1 MQTARKKGAFFAI
14 LALAATS
21 ALGVSAP
28 AQASTVNS
36 AQTQAGDA
44 VKTQL
49 PDQWKMG
56 PYDNRFTCTAGQAV
70 VMKKGQRIIVR
81 PCYES
86 KGKWYFIYKM

>member
-1 MQTARKKGAFFAI
+1 MQTARKKGTIFAM

-21 ALGVSAP
+21 VLGVSAP
-28 AQASTVNS
+28 AQASTANS
-36 AQTQAGDA
+36 AQTEAVDG

-56 PYDNRFTCTAGQAV
+56 PYANRVTCSVGQSW
-70 VMKKGQRIIVR
+70 VMKKGQRIIIR

-86 KGKWYFIYKM
+86 KGKWYFIYKI